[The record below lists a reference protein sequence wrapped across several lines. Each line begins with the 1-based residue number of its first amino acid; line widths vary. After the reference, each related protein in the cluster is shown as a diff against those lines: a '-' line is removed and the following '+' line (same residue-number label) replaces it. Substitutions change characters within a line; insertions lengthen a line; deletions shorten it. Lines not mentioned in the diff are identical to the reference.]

1 MNKATFYNSI
11 RESIFNGALTQGVVD
26 TSEAINNALD
36 KYCINDYRQRAY
48 VFATARHESY
58 HSKANPEWL
67 PVREGFS
74 STNQGAINAVTSLF
88 KRGVI
93 SKNYAL
99 PLDNGH
105 SYYGRGFVQI
115 THPGNYIELG
125 KRLNVS
131 LYNNPDLA
139 LERHIAAEILV
150 VGMKEG
156 LFTGK
161 KLANYFTDS
170 ETDNKGARRIIN
182 GSDKAELISSYA
194 DKFYVGII
202 LK

>member
-1 MNKATFYNSI
+1 MNKASFFTSVRNSL
-11 RESIFNGALTQGVVD
+11 FKGKLTQGVVD

-36 KYCINDYRQRAY
+36 KHCITDYRQRAY
-48 VFATARHESY
+48 VFATAFHESY
-58 HSKANPEWL
+58 VASVNPEWA

-74 STNQGAINAVTSLF
+74 KTNQGAINAVTSLF
-88 KRGVI
+88 KRKII
-93 SKNYAL
+93 STNYAL
-99 PLDNGH
+99 PKPNGH

-115 THPGNYIELG
+115 TWDYNYKTLG
-125 KRLNVS
+125 KRLGID

-139 LERHIAAEILV
+139 LDREIAAEILV

-161 KLANYFTDS
+161 KLGQYFTDTL
-170 ETDNKGARRIIN
+170 TDNKNARRIIN
-182 GSDKAELISSYA
+182 GMDKADLIAGYA
-194 DKFYVGII
+194 DKYYIALI

>member
-1 MNKATFYNSI
+1 MNKATFFTSI
-11 RESIFNGALTQGVVD
+11 RNSLFGGKLTQGVVD
-26 TSEAINNALD
+26 TTEAINKALD
-36 KYCINDYRQRAY
+36 KYCVTDYRQRAY

-58 HSKANPEWL
+58 HYGRNPEWL
-67 PVREGFS
+67 PVREGWA
-74 STNQGAINAVTSLF
+74 STNQGAINAVTSLH

-99 PLDNGH
+99 PLANGH

-115 THPGNYIELG
+115 TWDYNYKSVG
-125 KRLNVS
+125 KRLGVD

-139 LERHIAAEILV
+139 LDRDIAAEILV

-161 KLANYFTDS
+161 KLSNYFTES
-170 ETDNKGARRIIN
+170 GTDNKNARRIIN
-182 GSDKAELISSYA
+182 GMDQAELIAGYA
-194 DKFYVGII
+194 DKFYMGLI